1 MRRVK
6 HVILIGLS
14 MFVANSSVAWA
25 SPPLSKS
32 EAGRVVK
39 KFCEKVVVT
48 KPVTNNATDPADRP
62 DIYRQ
67 VVTSDVAG
75 LYGRAVARSKEVQA
89 ATGGKPEM
97 GDGVW
102 TSMQDAASGC
112 LLGSI
117 SGTRNRPEVEIRYV
131 LVGETKPSV
140 TDALVLKKERGEWRV
155 DDIRYS
161 NGGKRGLRSRLASAI
176 SESIPASQ

>member
-6 HVILIGLS
+6 HAILIGLS
-14 MFVANSSVAWA
+14 MFVANSSIAWA

-39 KFCEKVVVT
+39 KFCGKVVVT
-48 KPVTNNATDPADRP
+48 KPIANDTIDPADRP

-67 VVTSDVAG
+67 VVTSEVAD

-97 GDGVW
+97 GNGVW
-102 TSMQDAASGC
+102 TSMQDVASGC
-112 LLGSI
+112 QLGSI

-131 LVGETKPSV
+131 LVGEAKPSV
-140 TDALVLKKERGEWRV
+140 TDALVLKKERGEWKV

-161 NGGKRGLRSRLASAI
+161 NSGKQGLRFRLAAAI
-176 SESIPASQ
+176 SESIPASR